1 MSENNK
7 NTEWRKWY
15 FFNKCKMI
23 RFNAETYAK
32 NCVYD
37 VINKEKSCG

>member
-1 MSENNK
+1 
-7 NTEWRKWY
+7 
-15 FFNKCKMI
+15 MI

-37 VINKEKSCG
+37 VINKEKSCGQEMKT